1 MYLHKQEKFLDK
13 TERIWLLIMDIIH
26 DFILFCHI
34 ILHNDKSKEIKEN
47 DTFLLQI
54 LHEYIFAGQMYK
66 ENSNFSSIFL
76 PFIVII
82 TAHIIPHNFVRF
94 ASCKDIMGCVVG
106 KGYSFTP
113 ERLERM
119 KNENSY
125 VKGNRVEKQQRQR
138 EQQQMRD
145 MSRIRD
151 QEGNHVLLDHEEKRN
166 GNNGVKIGIIDQLQR
181 VIISDN
187 GRKIGGDD
195 QLVDGWPKWLVDNVP
210 KEVLVGLVPKTADSY
225 EKLDKVGQGT
235 YSNVYKARDR
245 KSGKLVA
252 LKKVRFDTSE
262 PESVKFMAREI
273 IILKKLDHPNIIKL
287 EGLATSRMHYSLY
300 LVFDFMPSDLTKLIN
315 HTQGIRLTQPQI
327 KCYMEQLLCG
337 LEHCHERGILHRDI
351 KGSNLLIDKNGILKI
366 GDFGLANFYETKTK
380 RPLTS
385 RVVTLWYRAPELL
398 LGSTNYSVGIDLWS
412 VGCLLAEMFIGRPI
426 LPGRNEF
433 FTTSPLACGLS
444 ELPVFKVEE
453 DGPAQSIDITRKR
466 DSKGKRVKKNR
477 EGYRKLLSNISENS
491 KEEKQGESSN
501 QSQDMGEIS
510 SNSFSLNMINNNN
523 NQSPPPS
530 PTPFF
535 KFRNINQFSKTE
547 AHPNALK
554 NIKNYPILLASI
566 TEAAKNYEDNRL
578 SLNRRSISTIDFRN
592 HHDLMD
598 HKISNIFSFEDT
610 S

>member
-225 EKLDKVGQGT
+225 EKLDKV
-235 YSNVYKARDR
+235 S
-245 KSGKLVA
+245 
-252 LKKVRFDTSE
+252 
-262 PESVKFMAREI
+262 
-273 IILKKLDHPNIIKL
+273 
-287 EGLATSRMHYSLY
+287 
-300 LVFDFMPSDLTKLIN
+300 
-315 HTQGIRLTQPQI
+315 
-327 KCYMEQLLCG
+327 
-337 LEHCHERGILHRDI
+337 
-351 KGSNLLIDKNGILKI
+351 
-366 GDFGLANFYETKTK
+366 
-380 RPLTS
+380 
-385 RVVTLWYRAPELL
+385 
-398 LGSTNYSVGIDLWS
+398 
-412 VGCLLAEMFIGRPI
+412 
-426 LPGRNEF
+426 
-433 FTTSPLACGLS
+433 
-444 ELPVFKVEE
+444 
-453 DGPAQSIDITRKR
+453 
-466 DSKGKRVKKNR
+466 
-477 EGYRKLLSNISENS
+477 
-491 KEEKQGESSN
+491 
-501 QSQDMGEIS
+501 
-510 SNSFSLNMINNNN
+510 SFS
-523 NQSPPPS
+523 
-530 PTPFF
+530 FGF
-535 KFRNINQFSKTE
+535 KI
-547 AHPNALK
+547 
-554 NIKNYPILLASI
+554 
-566 TEAAKNYEDNRL
+566 
-578 SLNRRSISTIDFRN
+578 
-592 HHDLMD
+592 
-598 HKISNIFSFEDT
+598 
-610 S
+610 